1 MSIMDTLYEIGRRI
15 PEIQPP
21 EVPQS
26 FKNRLLWTLG
36 VLVTF
41 YILTLIPPYGLQAV
55 RGLAPE
61 AFQLILASNLGSILA
76 AGIGPIVIA
85 SIVLQLLVGSGLIP
99 IDMRS
104 DEGRRKFMVVQKLL
118 AILFALFE
126 GWVYVSSGF
135 LRAYPGMELLVALQ
149 VALGSIA
156 LIYLD
161 EIVMKWGIGSGI
173 SLFIAANVTRAV
185 MWKGFGLHPQSQLMA
200 LINAI
205 ATASPIWWTYFIPYI
220 ITLLVFLIVVYA
232 EGIHIDIP
240 IALSYGRGAGGR
252 YPIKLLYLNVIPVIF
267 AAALFANI
275 QLWAY
280 LAKDTPIAPFLGL
293 YKEVPTENGGVTY
306 ELTGGLAYYLRPPYK
321 FMDDLALLLTSGQVP
336 STFIPNLIHALIYI
350 ILLTLTSTLFGIL
363 WIELAGFGPKQ
374 VAEQLASS
382 GFGIP
387 GFRRDPRVLEKV
399 LEKYIPTIAVLG
411 SAFVGFLAGFTDI
424 FRGLA
429 SGMGILLA
437 VEIIYRYYEIVM
449 RERVLEMYPALKKVL
464 E

>member
-1 MSIMDTLYEIGRRI
+1 MSLVDLLYNIGRKL
-15 PEIQPP
+15 PEIRPP
-21 EVPQS
+21 EVPPD
-26 FKNRLLWTLG
+26 FKTRLMWTLV
-36 VLVTF
+36 VLVSF
-41 YILTLIPPYGLQAV
+41 YILSLIPPYGLQAV

-85 SIVLQLLVGSGLIP
+85 SIVLQLLVGSGIIQ

-104 DEGRRKFMVVQKLL
+104 QEGRAKFMTIQKVL
-118 AILFALFE
+118 AIFFSFFE
-126 GWVYVSSGF
+126 AWIYVSTGF
-135 LRAYPGMELLVALQ
+135 LQAVPGLELIVALQ
-149 VALGSIA
+149 VALGSIF

-161 EIVMKWGIGSGI
+161 EIVLKWGIGSGI
-173 SLFIAANVTRAV
+173 SLFIAANVTRAA
-185 MWKGFGLHPQSQLMA
+185 MWNGFGIHPESYLMG

-205 ATASPIWWTYFIPYI
+205 STASPIWWTYLIPYI
-220 ITLLVFLIVVYA
+220 ITILVFLIVVYA
-232 EGIHIDIP
+232 EGIHVDIP

-267 AAALFANI
+267 AVALFANI
-275 QLWAY
+275 QLLAY
-280 LAKDTPIAPFLGL
+280 ILKDTPISVILGQ
-293 YKEVPTENGGVTY
+293 YREVPTETGVTY
-306 ELTGGLAYYLRPPYK
+306 ELVGGLAYYLQPPYK
-321 FMDDLALLLTSGQVP
+321 LMDDIILLLTTGQVP
-336 STFIPNLIHALIYI
+336 STLVPNLIHAIIYI
-350 ILLTLTSTLFGIL
+350 LLLTLTSVLFGML

-374 VAEQLASS
+374 IAEQLASS

-399 LEKYIPTIAVLG
+399 LEKYIPTIAILG
-411 SAFVGFLAGFTDI
+411 SAFVGFLAGFTDV

-437 VEIIYRYYEIVM
+437 VEIIYRYYEIIM
-449 RERVLEMYPALKKVL
+449 REKVLEMYPALKKVL